1 MIILT
6 NCNFANTNQSLTSAT
21 VYNFA
26 GDTLALQISGA
37 KGIFH
42 LEGRNAI
49 SGDWTPLAGINLSNL
64 TVVPGKFT
72 QPGLYE
78 VGIVGVRE
86 MRIVVESVEG
96 HVDITGQIIST
107 QEA

>member
-6 NCNFANTNQSLTSAT
+6 NCNFANTNKPLTSAT
-21 VYNFA
+21 AFNFA
-26 GDTLALQISGA
+26 GDTLALQISGS
-37 KGIFH
+37 KGVYR

-49 SGDWTPLAGINLSNL
+49 SGDWAPLAGINLSNL
-64 TVVPGKFT
+64 TVVPGTFT

-86 MRIVVESVEG
+86 MRVVVDSVEG